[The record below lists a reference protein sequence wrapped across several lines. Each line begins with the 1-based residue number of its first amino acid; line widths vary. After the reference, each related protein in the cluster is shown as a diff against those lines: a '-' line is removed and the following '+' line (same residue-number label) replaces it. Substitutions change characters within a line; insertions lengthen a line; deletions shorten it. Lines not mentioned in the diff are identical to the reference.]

1 MNNSFVLGFFTAI
14 PSFFFEPGI
23 ENIFSIIYCS
33 LRVSWLFSIFSSLE
47 LTVKAFIN
55 VDTNFKYT
63 AASLYKTIPFHNICT
78 AIFFYQVLWFYILFC
93 VSVLWVER
101 HFLCLF
107 HMWYGRETVIW
118 LIYWRFFIWWHIPD
132 LMWWHKNF
140 QHFTD
145 LFVQGMCSQ
154 LQVLN

>member
-1 MNNSFVLGFFTAI
+1 MIRFTFTFYNEQFFYVGLLY
-14 PSFFFEPGI
+14 SYSLFFFFEPGI

-63 AASLYKTIPFHNICT
+63 AASLYKTITFYNICT

-93 VSVLWVER
+93 VTVLWVER

-107 HMWYGRETVIW
+107 HMWCGREAVKMID
-118 LIYWRFFIWWHIPD
+118 LLMILHMMAYSRFNV
-132 LMWWHKNF
+132 M
-140 QHFTD
+140 T
-145 LFVQGMCSQ
+145 
-154 LQVLN
+154 

>member
-1 MNNSFVLGFFTAI
+1 MIRFTFTFYNEQFLYIGLLYSFSL
-14 PSFFFEPGI
+14 FFEPGI
-23 ENIFSIIYCS
+23 EKIFSIIYCS

-63 AASLYKTIPFHNICT
+63 AASLYKTITFHSNICT
-78 AIFFYQVLWFYILFC
+78 AIFFYQVLWFYILSC

-107 HMWYGRETVIW
+107 HMWYGREAVKMID
-118 LIYWRFFIWWHIPD
+118 LLMFLYIMAYSRFNV
-132 LMWWHKNF
+132 M
-140 QHFTD
+140 T
-145 LFVQGMCSQ
+145 
-154 LQVLN
+154 